1 MCEQEGGTVRVSL
14 RSVEAD
20 VSAVAGRFGGGGHK
34 LASGCMVSG
43 TLDYVKD
50 KIVSAAAE
58 ALGVAK

>member
-1 MCEQEGGTVRVSL
+1 MRVSL

-43 TLDYVKD
+43 TLDFVKD